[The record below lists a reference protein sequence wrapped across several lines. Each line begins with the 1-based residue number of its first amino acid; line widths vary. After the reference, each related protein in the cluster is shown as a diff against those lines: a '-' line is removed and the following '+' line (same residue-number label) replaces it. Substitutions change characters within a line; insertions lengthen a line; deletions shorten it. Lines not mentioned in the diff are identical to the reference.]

1 MQNNKDM
8 QLFMNICTNISNF
21 SKIVQNK
28 SDFIN
33 QTFHA
38 EYLMEEFKDYLD
50 FRSIFIIIILNI
62 N

>member
-1 MQNNKDM
+1 M

-21 SKIVQNK
+21 SNIVQNK

-38 EYLMEEFKDYLD
+38 EYLMEEFKDFLD
-50 FRSIFIIIILNI
+50 FRGIFIIIILNI
-62 N
+62 K